1 MSFIEGG
8 PRIMRPN
15 KITEILSICA
25 GYLINHPANT
35 ARYIFQ

>member
-8 PRIMRPN
+8 PKIMSPN
-15 KITEILSICA
+15 KTAEILSICA

-35 ARYIFQ
+35 AR